1 MVRVKLS
8 GQKTGI
14 IDTGSA
20 VFEFLS
26 KIFHKEGVK

>member
-1 MVRVKLS
+1 MVKVKFS

-20 VFEFLS
+20 VFEILS
-26 KIFHKEGVK
+26 KYFSLEGVN